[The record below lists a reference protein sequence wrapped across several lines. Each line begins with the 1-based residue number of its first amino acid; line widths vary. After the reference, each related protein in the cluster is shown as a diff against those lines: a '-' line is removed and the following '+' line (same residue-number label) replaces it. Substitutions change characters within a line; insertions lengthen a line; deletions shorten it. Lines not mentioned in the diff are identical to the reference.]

1 MAANTAGRDH
11 LAELGAE
18 AMVAPG
24 QDNLPQ
30 VLAEGA
36 GYSTLSSIDV
46 NKSSWKS
53 TTIVANVI
61 SASEAEASGKASLKL
76 VSDKAAQVKEECD
89 GTLSAQNDTASDAAS
104 TAAPAISQPV
114 GEYASKHLPIEM
126 ITATRLVEDSQHDDI
141 ASSVPLPS
149 DEVETEDLQ
158 RDSTKQEQV
167 PSAGS
172 SQQSGVLEDAD
183 DLLRFLQTGSPT
195 TIASSQDDTRDSKRK
210 APLGHLADLANG
222 SQEEP
227 CALESVSFADGEEG
241 SGCIGEL
248 AQSKDQTSEEASRS
262 SGSVTDSLAT
272 AVPIPMPQ
280 DIANESKAPSS
291 LPNATNETPSPLSDQ
306 IAISSKMVPESSSI
320 MAPSLGMQ
328 LTELPW
334 GARPMLDPSGDLPS
348 ALSSTNLGNGAVD
361 DNARPEQSSS
371 EVGKEKD
378 ERISDQKQVGAPVSG
393 TQSSSTLE
401 TSAGSGSFS
410 SELTV
415 SNWLDSEK
423 LSVDLPESQ
432 LMAQPSTDA
441 PLPQGK
447 CMARD
452 CQVTLLSI
460 ETDKV
465 FKKSTMVR
473 KVALFLCI
481 ESSLATLLQ
490 KQPSSA
496 SRSKLSARRH
506 PSVSAR
512 TCGNLRRPQIQGVFH
527 LVAGADENSAQC
539 DVLTWNEVEHYI
551 SHVDIQSCE
560 TPLPDA
566 AQKER

>member
-1 MAANTAGRDH
+1 MAANTGRDH
-11 LAELGAE
+11 LAELGAD
-18 AMVAPG
+18 AMVAPE
-24 QDNLPQ
+24 QVNLPQ
-30 VLAEGA
+30 GLAEGT
-36 GYSTLSSIDV
+36 GYSTLSSVDV

-53 TTIVANVI
+53 TTNVANVVG
-61 SASEAEASGKASLKL
+61 ASEAEASGKASLQL
-76 VSDKAAQVKEECD
+76 GTDKAAQVKEECD
-89 GTLSAQNDTASDAAS
+89 GTLSAQDDSSSDAAS

-114 GEYASKHLPIEM
+114 GEYASKHLPIVM
-126 ITATRLVEDSQHDDI
+126 ITATGLANDSQHDDI

-158 RDSTKQEQV
+158 TDLTNQEKV

-195 TIASSQDDTRDSKRK
+195 AIASSQDDTRDSKRK

-241 SGCIGEL
+241 SKSFEGL
-248 AQSKDQTSEEASRS
+248 AQFEDQTSEEASRS
-262 SGSVTDSLAT
+262 SGSFIDSLAT

-280 DIANESKAPSS
+280 ENANESKAPLSP
-291 LPNATNETPSPLSDQ
+291 PNAANKTPSSLSDQ
-306 IAISSKMVPESSSI
+306 IVISSKMVPESSSF
-320 MAPSLGMQ
+320 MAPSVGMQ

-334 GARPMLDPSGDLPS
+334 GAQPMLDPSAGLPS
-348 ALSSTNLGNGAVD
+348 ALSSTNLGNGAIN
-361 DNARPEQSSS
+361 DNASPEQSSY
-371 EVGKEKD
+371 EGGKEKD
-378 ERISDQKQVGAPVSG
+378 SRISDQKQVGAPISG
-393 TQSSSTLE
+393 TKSPSTLE
-401 TSAGSGSFS
+401 APAGSGSFS

-415 SNWLDSEK
+415 SNWLDSKK

-432 LMAQPSTDA
+432 LILQPSTNG
-441 PLPQGK
+441 PLSQGE

-452 CQVTLLSI
+452 CQVTSLLTDTVTVFLEVYHGAQSCSLHLHRVFSYSFAATTTLLSVEEQGVYKAI
-460 ETDKV
+460 SK
-465 FKKSTMVR
+465 R
-473 KVALFLCI
+473 QC
-481 ESSLATLLQ
+481 SS
-490 KQPSSA
+490 
-496 SRSKLSARRH
+496 R
-506 PSVSAR
+506 
-512 TCGNLRRPQIQGVFH
+512 GNLGRPQTQGLFY
-527 LVAGADENSAQC
+527 LVAGADEKSAQC
-539 DVLTWNEVEHYI
+539 DVLTWKEVEQYI